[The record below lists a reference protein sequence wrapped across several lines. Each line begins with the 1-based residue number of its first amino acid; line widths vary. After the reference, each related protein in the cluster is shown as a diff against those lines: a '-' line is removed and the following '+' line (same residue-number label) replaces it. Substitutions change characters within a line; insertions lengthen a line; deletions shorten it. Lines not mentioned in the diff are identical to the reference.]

1 MSMGKQSWGG
11 INLYKDR
18 VTSNNIRCCNL
29 QSVYSQS
36 LRNAGSGSPLEAS
49 RFRNKQDET
58 NCLEGGV
65 LIWILSGHLSKQL
78 CAEIKFKQKMQ
89 TLFSLCWSINHKRL
103 APTCDWYHYVQ
114 RKRLHSFNECKS
126 VIKIVLNV
134 CHIIMPLN
142 SAILQS

>member
-1 MSMGKQSWGG
+1 MLRGG
-11 INLYKDR
+11 INLYKLR
-18 VTSNNIRCCNL
+18 VTSNPVCCCSL
-29 QSVYSQS
+29 QSWYSQS
-36 LRNAGSGSPLEAS
+36 LRNAGSGSPLDAS
-49 RFRNKQDET
+49 RFGNKQDET
-58 NCLEGGV
+58 NCQEGGV

-78 CAEIKFKQKMQ
+78 CAGLNIKFQKKMQ
-89 TLFSLCWSINHKRL
+89 TLFSLCWSINQKRL